1 MIKFQQSHALTS
13 HFESFWSIVHLIL
26 FLTGQMQALWTTFLN
41 GQRFSKTQKL
51 TSSSKI
57 QAMKKFTWNCH
68 QCRSK
73 LWTWSKV
80 SLEGLRILLPWKD
93 TVMKLK
99 MMRKTKESWY
109 LLLVLWS
116 CTITSILTFLAF
128 MPSNLKMIKI
138 NYVWVYQIF
147 YHGRSSTIINFQN
160 KTVFQWISKFSISY
174 SFLI

>member
-1 MIKFQQSHALTS
+1 MIKFQQSQALTS

-51 TSSSKI
+51 TLFSKI
-57 QAMKKFTWNCH
+57 QPMKKFTWNCH
-68 QCRSK
+68 QCQSK

-80 SLEGLRILLPWKD
+80 SLTESRILRIWKVI
-93 TVMKLK
+93 VMKLK

-116 CTITSILTFLAF
+116 CTITNILTFLAF

-138 NYVWVYQIF
+138 NCVWVCQIF
-147 YHGRSSTIINFQN
+147 YHGRLPTFINFQE
-160 KTVFQWISKFSISY
+160 
-174 SFLI
+174 